1 MLMVDLGKQYQKIKS
16 EIDDVILNCIENT
29 NFING
34 PEVKI
39 FEESLLHYLN
49 VKHVIACANG
59 TDALQIAMMALGL
72 KPGDEVICPAF
83 TYIATVE
90 VIALLGL
97 VPVLISVDPDTFNL
111 DSNSIESK
119 ITSRTRAIVPVHLY
133 GQTCQME
140 TIMNLAKKYNLFVIE
155 DNAQSLGSSFQFSN
169 GLIKKAGTI
178 GHIGTT
184 SFFPSKVLGCFGDG
198 GALFTDSDEIA
209 EKIRMI
215 SNHGQNKKY
224 YHKLIG
230 CNSRLDTIQAAIL
243 NIKLKYLNHYIDSRQ
258 NMAKYYD
265 NELIDVSGIALPTIS
280 NFSTHVF
287 HQYTIKVYNTKRDS
301 LKNYLLKH
309 GIPTMVYYPLPVYKQ
324 EAFISYFS
332 EDFKIQS
339 VENLSEEVLSLPI
352 HTEQNLDEQ
361 RYICD
366 VIKKYFEI
374 HG

>member
-1 MLMVDLGKQYQKIKS
+1 
-16 EIDDVILNCIENT
+16 
-29 NFING
+29 
-34 PEVKI
+34 
-39 FEESLLHYLN
+39 
-49 VKHVIACANG
+49 
-59 TDALQIAMMALGL
+59 
-72 KPGDEVICPAF
+72 
-83 TYIATVE
+83 
-90 VIALLGL
+90 
-97 VPVLISVDPDTFNL
+97 
-111 DSNSIESK
+111 
-119 ITSRTRAIVPVHLY
+119 
-133 GQTCQME
+133 
-140 TIMNLAKKYNLFVIE
+140 
-155 DNAQSLGSSFQFSN
+155 
-169 GLIKKAGTI
+169 
-178 GHIGTT
+178 
-184 SFFPSKVLGCFGDG
+184 
-198 GALFTDSDEIA
+198 
-209 EKIRMI
+209 MI

-265 NELIDVSGIALPTIS
+265 NELVNVSGITLPTIT

-287 HQYTIKVYNTKRDS
+287 HQYTIKVYNNKRDS
-301 LKNYLLKH
+301 LKNHLLKH

-352 HTEQNLDEQ
+352 HTEQNLEEQ